1 MAEHADG
8 SIIIDTELDSQGF
21 KKGSDELQKALKS
34 LGSKMDSLGP
44 TFDKALKGNAKAI
57 QTFESK
63 VKGLESSI
71 DEVKKKMA
79 NLAEERIPTK
89 QYTELQKAVKQAENE
104 LDKLI
109 HKQREQEKLGVSK
122 NTQSWKKLQLEI
134 EVAEQKLA
142 KYDTQLQRL
151 ENKGNTHVLGV
162 NTAQYA
168 QLESELQRLTARL
181 NEMKTAEKK
190 AGKFT
195 TFRKA
200 LSKIGSAAKGAGKK
214 LLEFHKNSNR
224 ASNGLGGFGNKLK
237 GITRML
243 KHMVLFRAFSV
254 IMTAMSDGLK
264 NLSQYSTQTNADL
277 SALKSALTQLKNSF
291 ATAFAPILSA
301 VTPVL
306 TTLINYLSA
315 AITYVGKFVAALT
328 GAKTFTKAT
337 AVQEDYAA
345 SLGNTADAAKE
356 AEKQLMG
363 FDKINKLN
371 DDSSS
376 GSGGGSGPDVSEM
389 FEEVPIESGIV
400 DFAEQL
406 KEGIEKGDFEGVGQL
421 LAEKLNGVVQKIND
435 AISWEAVGPKVT
447 AFVDGFT
454 RTFNSLVD
462 NVDWTLIGDTVGE
475 GINTVINTVN
485 LIVTGID
492 WSDIGTAFSEGINGC
507 FSAVDWNKVGETVSN
522 SVKGILSTLN
532 ASISG
537 MDWQSVGGAVS
548 SALNNI
554 DWPGII
560 SQVSSSVSETL
571 EGALELVTGFVKN
584 LDWTKLGSDLWN
596 SLVELIT
603 NIDWFGIVEKAF
615 GFVSDTIKGGLQFV
629 SGIVSAIRE
638 TLQNI
643 DWTQVRT
650 DLWNGIV
657 EMLGSVDW
665 LGIVEEAFKLIGNV
679 ISNGIK
685 NFADLAAAVKD
696 AIISCKDKFS
706 ESGGEIL
713 AGIFEGIK
721 NAVSDI
727 WQLAKDYIFTP
738 IWEAIC
744 EVFGIASPAKAMEP
758 LGGYIIDGLING
770 IGDVWS
776 KIKQKFIDFY
786 TGIKEWFLEK
796 VENFKVMGSWI
807 ISGIKSGLG
816 NIWETLYTK
825 FKTFYDDIK
834 AWFEKLKEKNFKVM
848 GSWIISGIKSGLGNI
863 WSTISSKFATF
874 YTNLKNWFTNL
885 KVSSLGSTLITNI
898 KNGIGNIWTS
908 LKTKFTTFWT
918 DMKNWFAGK
927 ALKLKTT
934 WDTTSTLGKA
944 LVNMGLK
951 GMPKLSFFA
960 KGGVVDGATLSVLG
974 EAGKEAVVPLERN
987 TGWMKVIAK
996 LIAKEIATSTF
1007 SVQQIEISYDFD
1019 ETMVNGIRSVS
1030 YEFLDRL
1037 EAIANSVTFTM
1048 PVVAEQGIPYA
1059 VAASVEAAPDIGSV
1073 IEASNDEL
1081 AMVVTRAIASA
1092 TVSIVGAIEKQG
1104 SNSSITDNSNVT
1116 NKVIQEINRITRIT
1130 GKSPINNA

>member
-200 LSKIGSAAKGAGKK
+200 LSKIGSAAKSAGKK

-224 ASNGLGGFGNKLK
+224 ASGGLGGFGSKLK
-237 GITRML
+237 SITRML
-243 KHMVLFRAFSV
+243 KQMVLFRVFMG
-254 IMTAMSDGLK
+254 IMTAMSEGFK
-264 NLSQYSTQTNADL
+264 NLSKYSTQTNSDL

-291 ATAFAPILSA
+291 ATAFAPILSV

-435 AISWEAVGPKVT
+435 AISWETVEPKVT
-447 AFVDGFT
+447 AFIDGFT

-462 NVDWTLIGDTVGE
+462 NVDWSLIGDTVGE
-475 GINTVINTVN
+475 GINTVINSVN
-485 LIVTGID
+485 LLVTGID
-492 WSDIGTAFSEGINGC
+492 WSDIGTAFSNGINGC
-507 FSAVDWNKVGETVSN
+507 FSTVDWNKVGETVSN
-522 SVKGILSTLN
+522 SVKGILSTLR

-560 SQVSSSVSETL
+560 SQVSSTVSETIK
-571 EGALELVTGFVKN
+571 GALDLAIGFVDG
-584 LDWTKLGSDLWN
+584 LDWKKLGSDLWN
-596 SLVELIT
+596 SLIELIT
-603 NIDWFGIVEKAF
+603 NIDWGGLVSKAF
-615 GFVSDTIKGGLQFV
+615 ELVGNVIKGGIEFITGL
-629 SGIVSAIRE
+629 A
-638 TLQNI
+638 T
-643 DWTQVRT
+643 
-650 DLWNGIV
+650 
-657 EMLGSVDW
+657 
-665 LGIVEEAFKLIGNV
+665 A
-679 ISNGIK
+679 IK
-685 NFADLAAAVKD
+685 NT
-696 AIISCKDKFS
+696 IIENKDKFG

-713 AGIFEGIK
+713 AGIWEGIK
-721 NAVSDI
+721 QACKDAWKWVN
-727 WQLAKDYIFTP
+727 DYIFTP
-738 IWEAIC
+738 IWEGIKS
-744 EVFGIASPAKAMEP
+744 VFGINSPAKEMEP

-770 IGDVWS
+770 IGNIWK
-776 KIKQKFIDFY
+776 KIKTKFTDWY
-786 TGIKEWFLEK
+786 TNLRDWFTEK
-796 VENFKVMGSWI
+796 KENFLKIGGWVTSWL
-807 ISGIKSGLG
+807 KSG
-816 NIWETLYTK
+816 
-825 FKTFYDDIK
+825 
-834 AWFEKLKEKNFKVM
+834 V
-848 GSWIISGIKSGLGNI
+848 GNI
-863 WSTISSKFATF
+863 WSSIKERFTTF

-885 KVSSLGSTLITNI
+885 KVSSLGSKLITNI

-987 TGWMKVIAK
+987 TGWMRVIAK
-996 LIAKEIATSTF
+996 LIAKEIATNTF
-1007 SVQQIEISYDFD
+1007 SVQQVEISYDFD

-1092 TVSIVGAIEKQG
+1092 TASIVGAIEKQG
-1104 SNSSITDNSNVT
+1104 SNGGITDNSNVT

>member
-200 LSKIGSAAKGAGKK
+200 LSKIGSAAKSAGKK

-224 ASNGLGGFGNKLK
+224 ASGGLGGFGSKLK
-237 GITRML
+237 SITRML
-243 KHMVLFRAFSV
+243 KQMVLFRVFMG
-254 IMTAMSDGLK
+254 IMTAMSEGFK
-264 NLSQYSTQTNADL
+264 NLSKYSTQTNSDL

-291 ATAFAPILSA
+291 ATAFAPILSV
-301 VTPVL
+301 VTPIL
-306 TTLINYLSA
+306 TTLINYLST
-315 AITYVGKFVAALT
+315 AITYIGKFVAALT

-435 AISWEAVGPKVT
+435 AISWETVEPKVT
-447 AFVDGFT
+447 AFIDGFT

-462 NVDWTLIGDTVGE
+462 NVDWSLIGDTVGE
-475 GINTVINTVN
+475 GINTVINSVN
-485 LIVTGID
+485 LLVTGID
-492 WSDIGTAFSEGINGC
+492 WSDIGTAFSDGINGC

-560 SQVSSSVSETL
+560 SQVSSTVSETL

-629 SGIVSAIRE
+629 SGITSAIRE

-643 DWTQVRT
+643 DWTHIHFCQGV
-650 DLWNGIV
+650 N
-657 EMLGSVDW
+657 EY
-665 LGIVEEAFKLIGNV
+665 F
-679 ISNGIK
+679 
-685 NFADLAAAVKD
+685 
-696 AIISCKDKFS
+696 
-706 ESGGEIL
+706 
-713 AGIFEGIK
+713 
-721 NAVSDI
+721 
-727 WQLAKDYIFTP
+727 
-738 IWEAIC
+738 
-744 EVFGIASPAKAMEP
+744 
-758 LGGYIIDGLING
+758 
-770 IGDVWS
+770 
-776 KIKQKFIDFY
+776 
-786 TGIKEWFLEK
+786 
-796 VENFKVMGSWI
+796 
-807 ISGIKSGLG
+807 
-816 NIWETLYTK
+816 
-825 FKTFYDDIK
+825 
-834 AWFEKLKEKNFKVM
+834 FEKSN
-848 GSWIISGIKSGLGNI
+848 
-863 WSTISSKFATF
+863 
-874 YTNLKNWFTNL
+874 
-885 KVSSLGSTLITNI
+885 
-898 KNGIGNIWTS
+898 
-908 LKTKFTTFWT
+908 
-918 DMKNWFAGK
+918 
-927 ALKLKTT
+927 KLHFI
-934 WDTTSTLGKA
+934 
-944 LVNMGLK
+944 LV
-951 GMPKLSFFA
+951 F
-960 KGGVVDGATLSVLG
+960 
-974 EAGKEAVVPLERN
+974 
-987 TGWMKVIAK
+987 
-996 LIAKEIATSTF
+996 
-1007 SVQQIEISYDFD
+1007 
-1019 ETMVNGIRSVS
+1019 
-1030 YEFLDRL
+1030 
-1037 EAIANSVTFTM
+1037 
-1048 PVVAEQGIPYA
+1048 
-1059 VAASVEAAPDIGSV
+1059 
-1073 IEASNDEL
+1073 
-1081 AMVVTRAIASA
+1081 
-1092 TVSIVGAIEKQG
+1092 
-1104 SNSSITDNSNVT
+1104 
-1116 NKVIQEINRITRIT
+1116 
-1130 GKSPINNA
+1130 

>member
-89 QYTELQKAVKQAENE
+89 QYTELQKAVKQSETE

-151 ENKGNTHVLGV
+151 ENKGNTHILGV

-200 LSKIGSAAKGAGKK
+200 LSKIGSAAKSAGKK

-224 ASNGLGGFGNKLK
+224 ATGGLGGFGSKLK
-237 GITRML
+237 SITRML
-243 KHMVLFRAFSV
+243 KQMVLFRVFMG
-254 IMTAMSDGLK
+254 IMTAMSEGFK
-264 NLSQYSTQTNADL
+264 NLSKYSTQTNSDL
-277 SALKSALTQLKNSF
+277 SALKSSLTQLKNSF
-291 ATAFAPILSA
+291 ATAFAPILSV

-306 TTLINYLSA
+306 TTLINYLST
-315 AITYVGKFVAALT
+315 AITYIGKFVAALT

-435 AISWEAVGPKVT
+435 AISWETVEPKVT
-447 AFVDGFT
+447 AFIEGFT

-462 NVDWTLIGDTVGE
+462 NVDWSLIGDTVGE
-475 GINTVINTVN
+475 GINTVINSVN
-485 LIVTGID
+485 LLVTGID
-492 WSDIGTAFSEGINGC
+492 WSDIGTAFSKGLNGC

-560 SQVSSSVSETL
+560 SQVSSTVSETIK
-571 EGALELVTGFVKN
+571 GALDLAIGFVDG
-584 LDWTKLGSDLWN
+584 LDWKKLGSDLWN
-596 SLVELIT
+596 SLIELIT
-603 NIDWFGIVEKAF
+603 NIDWGGLVSKAF
-615 GFVSDTIKGGLQFV
+615 ELVGNVIKGGIEFITGL
-629 SGIVSAIRE
+629 A
-638 TLQNI
+638 T
-643 DWTQVRT
+643 
-650 DLWNGIV
+650 
-657 EMLGSVDW
+657 
-665 LGIVEEAFKLIGNV
+665 A
-679 ISNGIK
+679 IK
-685 NFADLAAAVKD
+685 NT
-696 AIISCKDKFS
+696 IIENKDKFG

-713 AGIFEGIK
+713 AGIWEGIK
-721 NAVSDI
+721 QACKDAWKWVN
-727 WQLAKDYIFTP
+727 DYIFTP

-758 LGGYIIDGLING
+758 LGGYIIDGLVNG
-770 IGDVWS
+770 IGDVWA

-786 TGIKEWFLEK
+786 TGIEEWFLEK
-796 VENFKVMGSWI
+796 VENFKTIGSWI
-807 ISGIKSGLG
+807 INGIKDGIG

-825 FKTFYDDIK
+825 FKTFYNDIRD
-834 AWFEKLKEKNFKVM
+834 WFKGLKEKNFKTM
-848 GSWIISGIKSGLGNI
+848 GSWIIKGIKNGIGTI
-863 WSTISSKFATF
+863 WDTISGKFTDF
-874 YTNLKNWFTNL
+874 YDGLKDWFEG
-885 KVSSLGSTLITNI
+885 KVKDFKSLGSTLITNI

-987 TGWMKVIAK
+987 TGWMRVIAK

-1007 SVQQIEISYDFD
+1007 SVQQVEISYDFD

-1059 VAASVEAAPDIGSV
+1059 VAASVEASPDIGSV

-1104 SNSSITDNSNVT
+1104 SNGGITDNSNVT

>member
-151 ENKGNTHVLGV
+151 KNKGNTHVLGV

-200 LSKIGSAAKGAGKK
+200 LSKIGLAAKSAGKK

-224 ASNGLGGFGNKLK
+224 ASGGLGGFGSKLK
-237 GITRML
+237 SITRML
-243 KHMVLFRAFSV
+243 KQMVLFRVFMG
-254 IMTAMSDGLK
+254 IMTAMSEGFK
-264 NLSQYSTQTNADL
+264 NLSKYSTQTNSDL

-291 ATAFAPILSA
+291 ATAFAPILSV

-306 TTLINYLSA
+306 TTLINYLST

-376 GSGGGSGPDVSEM
+376 GSGGGNGPDVSEM

-421 LAEKLNGVVQKIND
+421 LAEKLNSVVQKIND
-435 AISWEAVGPKVT
+435 AISWETVEPKVT
-447 AFVDGFT
+447 AFIDGFT

-462 NVDWTLIGDTVGE
+462 NVDWSLIGDTVGE
-475 GINTVINTVN
+475 GINTVINSVN
-485 LIVTGID
+485 LLVTGID
-492 WSDIGTAFSEGINGC
+492 WSDIGTAFSDGINGC

-571 EGALELVTGFVKN
+571 EGAFDLAIGFVDGF
-584 LDWTKLGSDLWN
+584 DWKKLGSDLWN
-596 SLVELIT
+596 SLIELIT
-603 NIDWFGIVEKAF
+603 NIDWGGLVSKAF
-615 GFVSDTIKGGLQFV
+615 ELVGNVIKGGIEFITGL
-629 SGIVSAIRE
+629 A
-638 TLQNI
+638 T
-643 DWTQVRT
+643 
-650 DLWNGIV
+650 
-657 EMLGSVDW
+657 
-665 LGIVEEAFKLIGNV
+665 A
-679 ISNGIK
+679 IK
-685 NFADLAAAVKD
+685 NT
-696 AIISCKDKFS
+696 IIENKDKFG

-713 AGIFEGIK
+713 AGIWEGIK
-721 NAVSDI
+721 QACKDAWKWVN
-727 WQLAKDYIFTP
+727 DYIFTP
-738 IWEAIC
+738 IWEGIKS
-744 EVFGIASPAKAMEP
+744 VFGINSPAKEMEP

-770 IGDVWS
+770 IGNIWK
-776 KIKQKFIDFY
+776 KIKTKFTDWY
-786 TGIKEWFLEK
+786 TNLRDWFAEK
-796 VENFKVMGSWI
+796 KENFLKIGGWVTSWL
-807 ISGIKSGLG
+807 KSG
-816 NIWETLYTK
+816 
-825 FKTFYDDIK
+825 
-834 AWFEKLKEKNFKVM
+834 V
-848 GSWIISGIKSGLGNI
+848 GNI
-863 WSTISSKFATF
+863 WSSIKERFTIF

-885 KVSSLGSTLITNI
+885 KVSSLGSKLITNI

-1007 SVQQIEISYDFD
+1007 SVQQIDISYDFD

-1092 TVSIVGAIEKQG
+1092 TASIVGAIEKQG
-1104 SNSSITDNSNVT
+1104 SNGGITDNSNVT

>member
-57 QTFESK
+57 RTFESK

-89 QYTELQKAVKQAENE
+89 QYTELQKAVKQSETE

-109 HKQREQEKLGVSK
+109 HKQREQEKLGASK

-142 KYDTQLQRL
+142 QYDAQLQRL
-151 ENKGNTHVLGV
+151 ENKGNTHVLGA
-162 NTAQYA
+162 NTSQYA

-200 LSKIGSAAKGAGKK
+200 LSKIGSAAKSAGKK

-224 ASNGLGGFGNKLK
+224 ASSGLGGFGNKLK
-237 GITRML
+237 SITRML
-243 KHMVLFRAFSV
+243 KQMVLFRVFMG
-254 IMTAMSDGLK
+254 IMTAMSEGFK
-264 NLSQYSTQTNADL
+264 NLSKYSTQTNSDL

-291 ATAFAPILSA
+291 ATAFAPILSV

-306 TTLINYLSA
+306 TTLINYLST
-315 AITYVGKFVAALT
+315 AITYIGKFVAALT

-435 AISWEAVGPKVT
+435 AISWETVEPKVT

-462 NVDWTLIGDTVGE
+462 NVDWSLIGDTVGE
-475 GINTVINTVN
+475 GINTVINSAN
-485 LIVTGID
+485 LLVTGID
-492 WSDIGTAFSEGINGC
+492 WSDIGTAFSKGINGC
-507 FSAVDWNKVGETVSN
+507 FSAVDWDKLGETVSN
-522 SVKGILSTLN
+522 SVKGVISTLR
-532 ASISG
+532 ASISN
-537 MDWQSVGGAVS
+537 MDWQSIGGAIS

-554 DWPGII
+554 DWSGIVGEL
-560 SQVSSSVSETL
+560 SSFVSNTIEGTL
-571 EGALELVTGFVKN
+571 DLLIGFVGS
-584 LDWTKLGSDLWN
+584 LDWDTLKTDLWN
-596 SLVELIT
+596 SLVAFVEGIDWKDLISKVFELLKLVITNESLLALFVGEVNAELIT
-603 NIDWFGIVEKAF
+603 SFREVLPKLKAVF
-615 GFVSDTIKGGLQFV
+615 LDGGKQL
-629 SGIVSAIRE
+629 I
-638 TLQNI
+638 QN
-643 DWTQVRT
+643 
-650 DLWNGIV
+650 
-657 EMLGSVDW
+657 
-665 LGIVEEAFKLIGNV
+665 LI
-679 ISNGIK
+679 
-685 NFADLAAAVKD
+685 
-696 AIISCKDKFS
+696 
-706 ESGGEIL
+706 
-713 AGIFEGIK
+713 
-721 NAVSDI
+721 
-727 WQLAKDYIFTP
+727 T
-738 IWEAIC
+738 
-744 EVFGIASPAKAMEP
+744 
-758 LGGYIIDGLING
+758 G
-770 IGDVWS
+770 IGDIWV
-776 KIKQKFIDFY
+776 KIRQKFTDLY
-786 TGIKEWFLEK
+786 TGIRDWFAEK
-796 VENFKVMGSWI
+796 KENFAVMGGWIISSIKDGLGDIWNILYSKFKTFYEDIKNWFSKLKDKNFKTMGSWI
-807 ISGIKSGLG
+807 ISGIK
-816 NIWETLYTK
+816 N
-825 FKTFYDDIK
+825 
-834 AWFEKLKEKNFKVM
+834 
-848 GSWIISGIKSGLGNI
+848 GLGNI
-863 WSTISSKFATF
+863 WSTISGKFTTF
-874 YTNLKNWFTNL
+874 YTDLKNWFANL

-898 KNGIGNIWTS
+898 KSGIGNIWTS

-987 TGWMKVIAK
+987 TGWMRVIAK
-996 LIAKEIATSTF
+996 LIAKEIATNTF
-1007 SVQQIEISYDFD
+1007 SVQQVEISYDFD

-1059 VAASVEAAPDIGSV
+1059 VAASVEASPDIGSV

-1092 TVSIVGAIEKQG
+1092 TASIVGAIEKQG
-1104 SNSSITDNSNVT
+1104 SNGGITDNSNVT

>member
-195 TFRKA
+195 TLRKA
-200 LSKIGSAAKGAGKK
+200 LAKIGSAAKSAGKK

-224 ASNGLGGFGNKLK
+224 ASTGLGGFGNKLK
-237 GITRML
+237 SITRML
-243 KHMVLFRAFSV
+243 KQMVLFRVFMG
-254 IMTAMSDGLK
+254 IMTAMSEGFK
-264 NLSQYSTQTNADL
+264 NLSKYSTQTNSDL
-277 SALKSALTQLKNSF
+277 SALKSSLTQLKNSF
-291 ATAFAPILSA
+291 ATAFAPILSV

-315 AITYVGKFVAALT
+315 AITYIGKFVAALT

-435 AISWEAVGPKVT
+435 AISWETVEPKVT
-447 AFVDGFT
+447 AFIDGFT

-462 NVDWTLIGDTVGE
+462 NVDWSLIGDTVGE
-475 GINTVINTVN
+475 GINTVINSVN
-485 LIVTGID
+485 LLVTGID
-492 WSDIGTAFSEGINGC
+492 WSDIGKAFSDGINGC

-554 DWPGII
+554 DWPGI
-560 SQVSSSVSETL
+560 V
-571 EGALELVTGFVKN
+571 GELSGFVSN
-584 LDWTKLGSDLWN
+584 TIESALDLLIGFVGSLDWDTLKTDLWN
-596 SLVELIT
+596 SLVAFVEGIDWKDLISKVFELLKLVITNESLLALFVGEVNAELIT
-603 NIDWFGIVEKAF
+603 SFREALPKLKEF
-615 GFVSDTIKGGLQFV
+615 FVN
-629 SGIVSAIRE
+629 SGK
-638 TLQNI
+638 Q
-643 DWTQVRT
+643 
-650 DLWNGIV
+650 
-657 EMLGSVDW
+657 
-665 LGIVEEAFKLIGNV
+665 LIQ
-679 ISNGIK
+679 S
-685 NFADLAAAVKD
+685 
-696 AIISCKDKFS
+696 
-706 ESGGEIL
+706 
-713 AGIFEGIK
+713 
-721 NAVSDI
+721 
-727 WQLAKDYIFTP
+727 
-738 IWEAIC
+738 
-744 EVFGIASPAKAMEP
+744 
-758 LGGYIIDGLING
+758 LING
-770 IGDVWS
+770 IGNIWS
-776 KIKQKFIDFY
+776 KIKQEFNDFF
-786 TGIKEWFLEK
+786 TAVKEWFLEK
-796 VENFKVMGSWI
+796 SEAFKSMGAQI
-807 ISGIKSGLG
+807 INGIKSGLG
-816 NIWETLYTK
+816 DIWKTLYSK

-834 AWFEKLKEKNFKVM
+834 AWFEKLKDKNFKTM
-848 GSWIISGIKSGLGNI
+848 GSWIVSGIKNGIGKI
-863 WSTISSKFATF
+863 WDNLSSKFTTF
-874 YTNLKNWFTNL
+874 YDSLKGWFEG
-885 KVSSLGSTLITNI
+885 KVKDFKSLGSTLISNI
-898 KNGIGNIWTS
+898 KSGIGDIWTS
-908 LKTKFTTFWT
+908 LKKKFTTFWT
-918 DMKNWFAGK
+918 DMKNWFAGR

-987 TGWMKVIAK
+987 TGWMRVIAK
-996 LIAKEIATSTF
+996 LIAKEIATNTF
-1007 SVQQIEISYDFD
+1007 SVQQVEISYDFD
-1019 ETMVNGIRSVS
+1019 ETMVNEIRSVS

-1092 TVSIVGAIEKQG
+1092 TASIVGAIEKQG
-1104 SNSSITDNSNVT
+1104 SNGGITDNSNVT

>member
-151 ENKGNTHVLGV
+151 KNKGNTHVLGV

-168 QLESELQRLTARL
+168 QLESELQSLIARL

-195 TFRKA
+195 TLRKA
-200 LSKIGSAAKGAGKK
+200 LAKIGSAAKSAGKK

-224 ASNGLGGFGNKLK
+224 ASGGLGGFGSKLK
-237 GITRML
+237 SITRML
-243 KHMVLFRAFSV
+243 KQMVLFRVFMG
-254 IMTAMSDGLK
+254 IMTAMSEGFK
-264 NLSQYSTQTNADL
+264 NLSKYSTQTNSDL
-277 SALKSALTQLKNSF
+277 SALKSSLTQLKNSF
-291 ATAFAPILSA
+291 ATAFAPILSV

-306 TTLINYLSA
+306 TTLINYLST
-315 AITYVGKFVAALT
+315 AITYIGKFVAALT

-435 AISWEAVGPKVT
+435 AISWETVEPKVT
-447 AFVDGFT
+447 AFIDGFT

-462 NVDWTLIGDTVGE
+462 NVDWSLIGDTVGE
-475 GINTVINTVN
+475 GINTVINSVN
-485 LIVTGID
+485 LLVTGID
-492 WSDIGTAFSEGINGC
+492 WSDIGTAFSSGINGC
-507 FSAVDWNKVGETVSN
+507 FSAVDWDKLGETVSN

-554 DWPGII
+554 DWPGI
-560 SQVSSSVSETL
+560 V
-571 EGALELVTGFVKN
+571 GELSGFVSN
-584 LDWTKLGSDLWN
+584 TIESALDLLIGFVGSLDWDTLKTDLWN
-596 SLVELIT
+596 SLVAFVEGIDWKDLISKVFELLKLVITNESLLALFVGEVNAELIT
-603 NIDWFGIVEKAF
+603 SFREALPKLKEF
-615 GFVSDTIKGGLQFV
+615 FVN
-629 SGIVSAIRE
+629 SGK
-638 TLQNI
+638 Q
-643 DWTQVRT
+643 
-650 DLWNGIV
+650 
-657 EMLGSVDW
+657 
-665 LGIVEEAFKLIGNV
+665 LIQ
-679 ISNGIK
+679 S
-685 NFADLAAAVKD
+685 
-696 AIISCKDKFS
+696 
-706 ESGGEIL
+706 
-713 AGIFEGIK
+713 
-721 NAVSDI
+721 
-727 WQLAKDYIFTP
+727 
-738 IWEAIC
+738 
-744 EVFGIASPAKAMEP
+744 
-758 LGGYIIDGLING
+758 LING
-770 IGDVWS
+770 IGNIWS
-776 KIKQKFIDFY
+776 KIKQKFNDFF
-786 TGIKEWFLEK
+786 TAVKEWFLEK
-796 VENFKVMGSWI
+796 SEAFKSMGAQI
-807 ISGIKSGLG
+807 INGIKSGLG
-816 NIWETLYTK
+816 DIWKTLYSK

-834 AWFEKLKEKNFKVM
+834 AWFEKLKDKNFKTM
-848 GSWIISGIKSGLGNI
+848 GSWIISGIKNGIGKI
-863 WSTISSKFATF
+863 WDNLSSKFTTF
-874 YTNLKNWFTNL
+874 YDSLKGWFEG
-885 KVSSLGSTLITNI
+885 KVKDFKSLGSTLISNI
-898 KNGIGNIWTS
+898 KSGIGNIWTS

-918 DMKNWFAGK
+918 DMKNWFAGR

-996 LIAKEIATSTF
+996 LIAKEIATNTF
-1007 SVQQIEISYDFD
+1007 SVQQVEISYDFD

-1092 TVSIVGAIEKQG
+1092 TASIVGAIEKQG
-1104 SNSSITDNSNVT
+1104 SNGGITDNSNVT

>member
-79 NLAEERIPTK
+79 NFAEERIPTK

-151 ENKGNTHVLGV
+151 KNKGNTHVLGV

-200 LSKIGSAAKGAGKK
+200 LSKIGSAAKSAGKK

-224 ASNGLGGFGNKLK
+224 ASGGLGGFGSKLK
-237 GITRML
+237 SITRML
-243 KHMVLFRAFSV
+243 KQMVLFRVFMG
-254 IMTAMSDGLK
+254 IMTAMSEGFK
-264 NLSQYSTQTNADL
+264 NLSKYSTQTNSDL

-291 ATAFAPILSA
+291 ATAFAPILSV

-306 TTLINYLSA
+306 TTLINYLST
-315 AITYVGKFVAALT
+315 AITYIGKFVAALT

-435 AISWEAVGPKVT
+435 AISWETVEPKVT
-447 AFVDGFT
+447 AFIDGFT

-462 NVDWTLIGDTVGE
+462 NVDWSLIGDTVGE
-475 GINTVINTVN
+475 GINTVINSVN
-485 LIVTGID
+485 LLVTGID
-492 WSDIGTAFSEGINGC
+492 WSDIGTAFSDGINGC

-522 SVKGILSTLN
+522 GVKGILSTLR

-554 DWPGII
+554 DWVGI
-560 SQVSSSVSETL
+560 VSDVAGSVSDTL
-571 EGALELVTGFVKN
+571 EGALDLVIGFVETI
-584 LDWTKLGSDLWN
+584 DWAKLGSDLWN
-596 SLVELIT
+596 SLVSLIT
-603 NIDWFGIVEKAF
+603 NIEWSELIAKVFELLGAALAGAITFIASFAESCWTSIKNGLSNIKSEYFNDLGENVVLGIFDGIVNMLKDVGTWLWDNVF
-615 GFVSDTIKGGLQFV
+615 SPI
-629 SGIVSAIRE
+629 
-638 TLQNI
+638 
-643 DWTQVRT
+643 
-650 DLWNGIV
+650 WNG
-657 EMLGSVDW
+657 
-665 LGIVEEAFKLIGNV
+665 
-679 ISNGIK
+679 
-685 NFADLAAAVKD
+685 
-696 AIISCKDKFS
+696 
-706 ESGGEIL
+706 
-713 AGIFEGIK
+713 
-721 NAVSDI
+721 
-727 WQLAKDYIFTP
+727 
-738 IWEAIC
+738 IC
-744 EVFGIASPAKAMEP
+744 EVFGIASPAKEMEP

-770 IGDVWS
+770 IGDVWA

-816 NIWETLYTK
+816 DIWETLYTK
-825 FKTFYDDIK
+825 FKTFYNDIRD
-834 AWFEKLKEKNFKVM
+834 WFKGLKEKNFKTM
-848 GSWIISGIKSGLGNI
+848 GGWIIKGIKNGIGTI
-863 WSTISSKFATF
+863 WDTISGKFTDF
-874 YTNLKNWFTNL
+874 YDGLKDWFEG
-885 KVSSLGSTLITNI
+885 KVKDFKSLGSTLITNI
-898 KNGIGNIWTS
+898 KNGIGDIWTS

-987 TGWMKVIAK
+987 TGWMRVIAK
-996 LIAKEIATSTF
+996 LIAKEIATNTF
-1007 SVQQIEISYDFD
+1007 SVQQVEISYDFD

-1092 TVSIVGAIEKQG
+1092 TASIVGAIEKQG
-1104 SNSSITDNSNVT
+1104 SNGGITDNSNVT

>member
-151 ENKGNTHVLGV
+151 KNKGNTHVLGV

-168 QLESELQRLTARL
+168 QLESELQRLIARL

-195 TFRKA
+195 TLRKA
-200 LSKIGSAAKGAGKK
+200 LTKIGSAAKSAGKK

-224 ASNGLGGFGNKLK
+224 ASTGLGGFGNKLK
-237 GITRML
+237 SITRML
-243 KHMVLFRAFSV
+243 KQMVLFRVFMG
-254 IMTAMSDGLK
+254 IMTAMSEGFK
-264 NLSQYSTQTNADL
+264 NLSKYSTQTNSDL
-277 SALKSALTQLKNSF
+277 SALKSSLTQLKNSF
-291 ATAFAPILSA
+291 ATAFAPILSV

-306 TTLINYLSA
+306 TTLINYLST
-315 AITYVGKFVAALT
+315 AITYIGKFVAALT

-435 AISWEAVGPKVT
+435 AISWETVEPKVT
-447 AFVDGFT
+447 AFIDGFT

-462 NVDWTLIGDTVGE
+462 NVDWSLIGDTVGE
-475 GINTVINTVN
+475 GINTVINSVN
-485 LIVTGID
+485 LLVTGID
-492 WSDIGTAFSEGINGC
+492 WSDIGTAFSDGINGC
-507 FSAVDWNKVGETVSN
+507 FSTVDWNKVGETVSN

-560 SQVSSSVSETL
+560 SQVSSTVSETIK
-571 EGALELVTGFVKN
+571 GALDLVIGFVDG
-584 LDWTKLGSDLWN
+584 LDWKKLGSDLWN
-596 SLVELIT
+596 SLIELIT
-603 NIDWFGIVEKAF
+603 NIDWGGLVSKAF
-615 GFVSDTIKGGLQFV
+615 ELVGNVIKGGIEFITGL
-629 SGIVSAIRE
+629 A
-638 TLQNI
+638 T
-643 DWTQVRT
+643 
-650 DLWNGIV
+650 
-657 EMLGSVDW
+657 
-665 LGIVEEAFKLIGNV
+665 A
-679 ISNGIK
+679 IK
-685 NFADLAAAVKD
+685 NT
-696 AIISCKDKFS
+696 IIENKDKFG

-713 AGIFEGIK
+713 AGIWEGIK
-721 NAVSDI
+721 QVCKDAWKWVN
-727 WQLAKDYIFTP
+727 DYIFTP
-738 IWEAIC
+738 IWEGIKS
-744 EVFGIASPAKAMEP
+744 VFGINSPAKEMEP

-770 IGDVWS
+770 IGDVWA
-776 KIKQKFIDFY
+776 KIKQKFVDFY

-796 VENFKVMGSWI
+796 SEAFKSMGAQI
-807 ISGIKSGLG
+807 INGIKSGLG
-816 NIWETLYTK
+816 DIWKTLYTK

-834 AWFEKLKEKNFKVM
+834 AWFEKLKDKNFKTM
-848 GSWIISGIKSGLGNI
+848 GSWIINGIKNGLGNI
-863 WSTISSKFATF
+863 WGTISSKFTTF
-874 YTNLKNWFTNL
+874 YTNLKNWFANL
-885 KVSSLGSTLITNI
+885 KVSSLGSKLITNI

-918 DMKNWFAGK
+918 DMKNWFAGR

-996 LIAKEIATSTF
+996 LIAKEIATNTF
-1007 SVQQIEISYDFD
+1007 SVQQVEISYDFD

-1059 VAASVEAAPDIGSV
+1059 VAASVEAAPDIGGV

-1092 TVSIVGAIEKQG
+1092 TASIVGAIEKQG
-1104 SNSSITDNSNVT
+1104 SNGGITDNSNVT

>member
-79 NLAEERIPTK
+79 NFAEERIPTK

-151 ENKGNTHVLGV
+151 KNKGNTHVLGV

-200 LSKIGSAAKGAGKK
+200 LSKIGSAAKSAGKK

-224 ASNGLGGFGNKLK
+224 ASGGLGGFGSKLK
-237 GITRML
+237 SITRML
-243 KHMVLFRAFSV
+243 KQMVLFRVFMG
-254 IMTAMSDGLK
+254 IMTAMSEGFK
-264 NLSQYSTQTNADL
+264 NLSKYSTQTNSDL

-291 ATAFAPILSA
+291 ATAFAPILSV

-306 TTLINYLSA
+306 TTLINYLST
-315 AITYVGKFVAALT
+315 AITYIGKFVAALT

-421 LAEKLNGVVQKIND
+421 LAEKLNSVVQKIND
-435 AISWEAVGPKVT
+435 AISWETVEPKVT
-447 AFVDGFT
+447 AFIDGFT

-462 NVDWTLIGDTVGE
+462 NVDWSLIGDTVGE
-475 GINTVINTVN
+475 GINTVINSVN
-485 LIVTGID
+485 LLVTGID
-492 WSDIGTAFSEGINGC
+492 WSDIGTAFSDGINGC

-560 SQVSSSVSETL
+560 SQVSSTVSETIK
-571 EGALELVTGFVKN
+571 GALDLAIGFVDG
-584 LDWTKLGSDLWN
+584 LDWKKLGSDLWN
-596 SLVELIT
+596 SLIELIT
-603 NIDWFGIVEKAF
+603 NIDWGGLVSKAF
-615 GFVSDTIKGGLQFV
+615 ELVGNVIKGGIEFITGL
-629 SGIVSAIRE
+629 A
-638 TLQNI
+638 T
-643 DWTQVRT
+643 
-650 DLWNGIV
+650 
-657 EMLGSVDW
+657 
-665 LGIVEEAFKLIGNV
+665 A
-679 ISNGIK
+679 IK
-685 NFADLAAAVKD
+685 NT
-696 AIISCKDKFS
+696 IIENKDKFG

-713 AGIFEGIK
+713 AGIWEGIK
-721 NAVSDI
+721 QACKDAWKRVN
-727 WQLAKDYIFTP
+727 DYIFTP
-738 IWEAIC
+738 IWEGIKS
-744 EVFGIASPAKAMEP
+744 VFGINSPAKEMEP

-770 IGDVWS
+770 IGDVWA
-776 KIKQKFIDFY
+776 KIKQKFVDFY

-796 VENFKVMGSWI
+796 VENFKTMGSWI
-807 ISGIKSGLG
+807 INGIKNGLG

-834 AWFEKLKEKNFKVM
+834 AWFLEKVENFKTM
-848 GSWIISGIKSGLGNI
+848 GSWIISGIKNGIGKI
-863 WSTISSKFATF
+863 WDNLSSKFTTF
-874 YTNLKNWFTNL
+874 YDSLKGWFKG
-885 KVSSLGSTLITNI
+885 KVEDFKSLGSTLISNI
-898 KNGIGNIWTS
+898 KSGIGDIWTS
-908 LKTKFTTFWT
+908 LKKKFTTFWT

-987 TGWMKVIAK
+987 TGWMRVIAK
-996 LIAKEIATSTF
+996 LIAKEIATNTF
-1007 SVQQIEISYDFD
+1007 SVQQVEISYDFD

-1092 TVSIVGAIEKQG
+1092 TASIVGAIEKQG
-1104 SNSSITDNSNVT
+1104 SNGGITDNSNVT

>member
-122 NTQSWKKLQLEI
+122 NTQSWRKLQLEI

-195 TFRKA
+195 TFKKA
-200 LSKIGSAAKGAGKK
+200 LSKIGSAAKSAGKK

-224 ASNGLGGFGNKLK
+224 ASGGLGGFGSKLK
-237 GITRML
+237 SITRML
-243 KHMVLFRAFSV
+243 KQMVLFRVFMG
-254 IMTAMSDGLK
+254 IMTAMSEGFK
-264 NLSQYSTQTNADL
+264 NLSKYSTRTNSDL

-291 ATAFAPILSA
+291 ATAFAPILSV

-306 TTLINYLSA
+306 TTLINYLST
-315 AITYVGKFVAALT
+315 AITYIGKFVAALT

-435 AISWEAVGPKVT
+435 AISWETVEPKVT
-447 AFVDGFT
+447 AFIDGFT

-462 NVDWTLIGDTVGE
+462 NVDWSLIGDTVGE
-475 GINTVINTVN
+475 GINTVINSVN
-485 LIVTGID
+485 LLVTGID
-492 WSDIGTAFSEGINGC
+492 WSDIGTAFSDGINGC

-571 EGALELVTGFVKN
+571 KGALELVTGFVKN

-744 EVFGIASPAKAMEP
+744 EVFGINSPAKEMEP

-770 IGDVWS
+770 IGDVWE
-776 KIKQKFIDFY
+776 KIKSKFSDFY
-786 TGIKEWFLEK
+786 
-796 VENFKVMGSWI
+796 
-807 ISGIKSGLG
+807 SGIRD
-816 NIWETLYTK
+816 W
-825 FKTFYDDIK
+825 FK
-834 AWFEKLKEKNFKVM
+834 ALKEKNFQTM
-848 GSWIISGIKSGLGNI
+848 GGWIVKGLKAGLGKI
-863 WSTISSKFATF
+863 WDSLVSKFSTF
-874 YTNLKNWFTNL
+874 YESMKNWFANL

-898 KNGIGNIWTS
+898 KNGIGDIWTS
-908 LKTKFTTFWT
+908 LKKKFTTFWT
-918 DMKNWFAGK
+918 DMKNWFASK
-927 ALKLKTT
+927 TLKLKTT

-996 LIAKEIATSTF
+996 LIAKEIATNTF
-1007 SVQQIEISYDFD
+1007 SVQQVEISYDFD

-1030 YEFLDRL
+1030 DEFLDRL

-1059 VAASVEAAPDIGSV
+1059 VAASVEAAPDIGGV

-1092 TVSIVGAIEKQG
+1092 TASIVGAIEKQG
-1104 SNSSITDNSNVT
+1104 SNGGITDNSNVT